1 MKILFSYLT
10 QFCDETSA
18 ATLCEKFRAYSDYL
32 IEQNKLFNLTSI
44 TDPNEIQ
51 TKHFIDSLSALP
63 YCKGHVADIG
73 SGAGFPGIP
82 LKLLLPENE
91 FTLIDSLQ
99 KRITF
104 LSEVISRLSLTGIQT
119 VHARAEDLNK
129 TVLYDTIVSRAVSR
143 LATLCEYCLPFV
155 KIGGRM
161 IAYKAND
168 CDEEIQ
174 EAKKAISLLGG
185 ELEQII
191 SVPLYHTDIVRKL
204 ILIRKIKD
212 SPNSYPRGQN
222 KPKKQP
228 LC

>member
-1 MKILFSYLT
+1 
-10 QFCDETSA
+10 
-18 ATLCEKFRAYSDYL
+18 
-32 IEQNKLFNLTSI
+32 
-44 TDPNEIQ
+44 
-51 TKHFIDSLSALP
+51 
-63 YCKGHVADIG
+63 
-73 SGAGFPGIP
+73 
-82 LKLLLPENE
+82 
-91 FTLIDSLQ
+91 
-99 KRITF
+99 
-104 LSEVISRLSLTGIQT
+104 
-119 VHARAEDLNK
+119 
-129 TVLYDTIVSRAVSR
+129 
-143 LATLCEYCLPFV
+143 
-155 KIGGRM
+155 M